1 VSQIDQI
8 IGLMVLDPV
17 ENCLNKRLMCAE
29 ELKLFKPVQTFRSL
43 YEKWSSRLILKAV
56 LLFDLI

>member
-1 VSQIDQI
+1 
-8 IGLMVLDPV
+8 MVLDPV

-29 ELKLFKPVQTFRSL
+29 ELKLFKPVQTFRLL

-56 LLFDLI
+56 LLFDLIEHPW